1 MESTKTVQVKE
12 SKSTLDKIE
21 EGMKL
26 VKADLMAYKKAKN
39 SKLVVLKDD
48 KIVFL
53 NPEKCPLG
61 KKKIR
66 S

>member
-1 MESTKTVQVKE
+1 MERTKTEQVKE

-53 NPEKCPLG
+53 NPE
-61 KKKIR
+61 
-66 S
+66 

>member
-1 MESTKTVQVKE
+1 MATAKPTQFKKNRPTSEK
-12 SKSTLDKIE
+12 LE

-53 NPEKCPLG
+53 NPE
-61 KKKIR
+61 
-66 S
+66 

>member
-1 MESTKTVQVKE
+1 MESTKKVKLKE
-12 SKSTLDKIE
+12 SKSTLDKLE

-39 SKLVVLKDD
+39 SKLVVLQDD

-53 NPEKCPLG
+53 NPE
-61 KKKIR
+61 
-66 S
+66 